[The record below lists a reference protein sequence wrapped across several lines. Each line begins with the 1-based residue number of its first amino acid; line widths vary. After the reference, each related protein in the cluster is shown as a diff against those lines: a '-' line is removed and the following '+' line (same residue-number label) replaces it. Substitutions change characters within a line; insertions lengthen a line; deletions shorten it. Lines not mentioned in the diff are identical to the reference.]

1 MKQQKTDTC
10 KTNAKERLRNNS
22 KQNLAS
28 SREGDVSRTRN
39 GGINLS
45 SRNLKELIYIDKK
58 VFAADC
64 NQKISNLNSP
74 KDSKQQAKQRETQRS
89 ALNYSSKL

>member
-10 KTNAKERLRNNS
+10 KASNKMSSS

-28 SREGDVSRTRN
+28 STEGGHSKTRN

-45 SRNLKELIYIDKK
+45 SRNLKELIFIDQK

-64 NQKISNLNSP
+64 NQKISNVNSP
-74 KDSKQQAKQRETQRS
+74 KDSKAQTKQRENQRS